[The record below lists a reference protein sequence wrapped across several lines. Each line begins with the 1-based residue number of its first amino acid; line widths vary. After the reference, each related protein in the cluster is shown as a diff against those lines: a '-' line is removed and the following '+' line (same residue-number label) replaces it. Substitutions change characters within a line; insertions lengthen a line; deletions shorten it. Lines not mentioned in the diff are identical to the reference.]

1 MDQAPHSAEEHAS
14 MAPGSD
20 RTTHSSTGG
29 SSHQTLTGE
38 ETPAAAGRTM
48 APTRSGHP
56 PALHPEI
63 AKHVSPE
70 YDYRTDE
77 AEREIRDWGGD
88 APALPFIPRK
98 RGFSNAAL
106 NPPTAGGHPSTSP
119 HQPPSF
125 VRPGE
130 GLETTTD
137 ARAGAPIRKR
147 TRSGTVWSEGGY
159 PELTHVDTAFSDAH
173 RAFSRLSKQRE
184 SAVPA
189 PARNVG
195 SAGSVRVATSDVLT
209 ASFFPP
215 SQVPGRLARAAN
227 LQRLGPAPR
236 RGTTESKKSRKK
248 STGRIRTRSSGK
260 TTIRT
265 TRRIGASRSGYL
277 SSCLDALTDFF
288 TGPIRT
294 VKYKWIITI
303 LCAHATLV
311 VTFAS
316 SAPSSATSQVS
327 LGSTSPAWTFTRT
340 EHLARHQQVAEQF
353 NSGNE
358 VAELTTALF
367 LAGCKSQDRGIF
379 SCLGYTHALRFLR
392 I

>member
-1 MDQAPHSAEEHAS
+1 

-29 SSHQTLTGE
+29 SSHQTLT
-38 ETPAAAGRTM
+38 ETPPAAGTTM
-48 APTRSGHP
+48 ATTSSGHP

-63 AKHVSPE
+63 AKHSSPD

-106 NPPTAGGHPSTSP
+106 NPPTAGGRPSTSP

-184 SAVPA
+184 SAVPV

-209 ASFFPP
+209 AFLSGTPRFPH
-215 SQVPGRLARAAN
+215 SSREQRVFRDSRRLRGGEWRN
-227 LQRLGPAPR
+227 PR
-236 RGTTESKKSRKK
+236 R
-248 STGRIRTRSSGK
+248 
-260 TTIRT
+260 
-265 TRRIGASRSGYL
+265 
-277 SSCLDALTDFF
+277 
-288 TGPIRT
+288 
-294 VKYKWIITI
+294 
-303 LCAHATLV
+303 
-311 VTFAS
+311 
-316 SAPSSATSQVS
+316 
-327 LGSTSPAWTFTRT
+327 
-340 EHLARHQQVAEQF
+340 AR
-353 NSGNE
+353 
-358 VAELTTALF
+358 
-367 LAGCKSQDRGIF
+367 
-379 SCLGYTHALRFLR
+379 
-392 I
+392 

>member
-1 MDQAPHSAEEHAS
+1 
-14 MAPGSD
+14 MAPESD

-38 ETPAAAGRTM
+38 ETPAAAGTTM

-106 NPPTAGGHPSTSP
+106 NVPPRAGGRPSTSP

-130 GLETTTD
+130 GLEATTD
-137 ARAGAPIRKR
+137 DQRVGAPIRKR

-184 SAVPA
+184 WAVSA

-209 ASFFPP
+209 AVLSRAPRFPH
-215 SQVPGRLARAAN
+215 SSREQRVFRDSGRLRGGGQRNPRRAGRRERDGSEQGRVGRRRSAQPAE
-227 LQRLGPAPR
+227 LVRLGP
-236 RGTTESKKSRKK
+236 
-248 STGRIRTRSSGK
+248 
-260 TTIRT
+260 
-265 TRRIGASRSGYL
+265 
-277 SSCLDALTDFF
+277 
-288 TGPIRT
+288 
-294 VKYKWIITI
+294 
-303 LCAHATLV
+303 
-311 VTFAS
+311 VTFL
-316 SAPSSATSQVS
+316 PV
-327 LGSTSPAWTFTRT
+327 
-340 EHLARHQQVAEQF
+340 
-353 NSGNE
+353 
-358 VAELTTALF
+358 
-367 LAGCKSQDRGIF
+367 
-379 SCLGYTHALRFLR
+379 
-392 I
+392 